1 MGSAL
6 VGEWTLARRV
16 KKKKIREEEEE
27 EEDDD
32 RGFNNLMKES
42 GEEEGDTDSNILNTL
57 KKWKRRL
64 AFALSLKNMFF
75 TFSGKGNKSDKELLI
90 T

>member
-1 MGSAL
+1 M
-6 VGEWTLARRV
+6 
-16 KKKKIREEEEE
+16 REEEEEEKEEEKE

-32 RGFNNLMKES
+32 RGFNTLIKES

>member
-16 KKKKIREEEEE
+16 KKKKIREEKE

-32 RGFNNLMKES
+32 RGFNTLMKES
-42 GEEEGDTDSNILNTL
+42 GEEEGDMDSNILNTL
-57 KKWKRRL
+57 KK
-64 AFALSLKNMFF
+64 
-75 TFSGKGNKSDKELLI
+75 
-90 T
+90 

>member
-27 EEDDD
+27 DDD
-32 RGFNNLMKES
+32 RGFNTLMKES
-42 GEEEGDTDSNILNTL
+42 GDQEGDTDSNILNTL
-57 KKWKRRL
+57 KK
-64 AFALSLKNMFF
+64 
-75 TFSGKGNKSDKELLI
+75 
-90 T
+90 

>member
-16 KKKKIREEEEE
+16 KKKKIREEKE

-32 RGFNNLMKES
+32 RGFNTLMKER
-42 GEEEGDTDSNILNTL
+42 GEEVGDTDSNILNTL
-57 KKWKRRL
+57 KK
-64 AFALSLKNMFF
+64 
-75 TFSGKGNKSDKELLI
+75 
-90 T
+90 